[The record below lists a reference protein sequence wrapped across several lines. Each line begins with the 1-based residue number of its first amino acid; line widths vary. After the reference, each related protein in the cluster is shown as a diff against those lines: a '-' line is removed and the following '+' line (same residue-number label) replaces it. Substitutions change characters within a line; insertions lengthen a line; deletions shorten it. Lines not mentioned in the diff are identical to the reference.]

1 MLKLERNS
9 TLIVLKETLTG
20 AAFGLWAYILPVH
33 LSTIGATPRQVGIT
47 LSVMGFSALMV
58 VIPVGILADRVDRR
72 KLMIAITIIPAIPT
86 ALLGLTTQWQFM
98 MVLLLFIHIQGSVTM
113 VINSYLVRIL
123 SSEDLT
129 RAFANI
135 SFGFLIGQLIFRTVG
150 GRIAEASGMSV
161 VFALGG
167 LFFALSAVPLLFI
180 DKQPAVSQG
189 TSIDYQNLLRSRRFQ
204 VAIAFIFIL
213 LLVMDMGVAL
223 VPNYL
228 EQVVKLDLSKIG
240 QLGTIAAL
248 GGALLALLAGRIR
261 GRGGFIFAQLSI
273 ILAFGLF
280 LRTPTPIL
288 LPISLFLMG
297 GREAMY
303 PLVETLISQAA
314 PLHMSGLAFGV
325 MGLLTGASWLVGP
338 IAAGFLY
345 EITPQSPMTVAV
357 IGLVVLGVVT
367 LILPMTKL
375 SSNAT

>member
-228 EQVVKLDLSKIG
+228 EQVVK

-345 EITPQSPMTVAV
+345 EITPQSPMTVALISLV
-357 IGLVVLGVVT
+357 ILGVVT